1 MTVPRAAAQNA
12 AEAFPSPDKE
22 DYMSVKKPLGLGLL
36 IGLMAMAFGVL
47 PAMAS
52 AAPELTNPNGTT
64 VAVGTTLTATSTN
77 ATTVIPVPKTT
88 LTCEKVAVHGIVTKN
103 NGTEVEVSMD
113 EVGADTATGCKVS
126 GIPVEIKPTLTTINL
141 TATTKTAAFD
151 FSAPALGLTESSDAA
166 VTYTGPCA
174 KNIHVAGPVT
184 GTAAGTFSG
193 DFTIE
198 NSKGEAIC
206 VD

>member
-1 MTVPRAAAQNA
+1 
-12 AEAFPSPDKE
+12 
-22 DYMSVKKPLGLGLL
+22 
-36 IGLMAMAFGVL
+36 VL

-77 ATTVIPVPKTT
+77 ATTLIPGLGIT

-103 NGTEVEVSMD
+103 NGTEVEVGMD
-113 EVGADTATGCKVS
+113 ETGTDTATGCKAN
-126 GIPVEIKPTLTTINL
+126 GGAVEIKPTLTTIKL
-141 TATTKTAAFD
+141 TGTTKTAFFD
-151 FSAPALGLTESSDAA
+151 FNAPGLGLALDSDATVSYA
-166 VTYTGPCA
+166 GPCA
-174 KNIHVAGPVT
+174 KSIHVAGAVT
-184 GTAAGTFSG
+184 GSASGTFSG

>member
-1 MTVPRAAAQNA
+1 
-12 AEAFPSPDKE
+12 
-22 DYMSVKKPLGLGLL
+22 MSVKKPLGLGLL

-52 AAPELTNPNGTT
+52 AAPQLTNPNGTS

-77 ATTVIPVPKTT
+77 ATTKFPGLGVT

-113 EVGADTATGCKVS
+113 ETGTDTATGCKINGKTS
-126 GIPVEIKPTLTTINL
+126 VEVKPTLTSIKL
-141 TATTKTAAFD
+141 TAETKTASFD
-151 FSAPALGLTESSDAA
+151 FSVPALSLAESSDAT
-166 VTYTGPCA
+166 VTYSSPPCA
-174 KNIHVAGPVT
+174 KTIKVAGSVT
-184 GTAAGTFSG
+184 GGASGEFAAE
-193 DFTIE
+193 FTIE
-198 NSKGEAIC
+198 NTKSEAIC

>member
-1 MTVPRAAAQNA
+1 
-12 AEAFPSPDKE
+12 
-22 DYMSVKKPLGLGLL
+22 MSVKKPLGLGLL

-52 AAPELTNPNGTT
+52 AAPQLTNPNGTT

-77 ATTVIPVPKTT
+77 ATTVIPAFETT

-103 NGTEVEVSMD
+103 SGTEVEVSMD
-113 EVGADTATGCKVS
+113 EAGTDTATGCKRN
-126 GIPVEIKPTLTTINL
+126 GTTPVEVKPTLTSIKL
-141 TATTKTAAFD
+141 TAATKTASFD
-151 FSAPALGLTESSDAA
+151 FSVPALGLTESSDAT

-174 KNIHVAGPVT
+174 KTIHVAGPVT
-184 GTAAGTFSG
+184 GSASGSFSA

-198 NSKGEAIC
+198 NAKGEAIC

>member
-1 MTVPRAAAQNA
+1 
-12 AEAFPSPDKE
+12 
-22 DYMSVKKPLGLGLL
+22 MSVKKPLGLGLL

-64 VAVGTTLTATSTN
+64 VTVGTTLTATSTN
-77 ATTVIPVPKTT
+77 ATTVIPALETT

-113 EVGADTATGCKVS
+113 ESGADSATGCKRNGS
-126 GIPVEIKPTLTTINL
+126 TPVEVKPTLTTIKL
-141 TATTKTAAFD
+141 TASTMTASFD
-151 FSAPALGLTESSDAA
+151 FSVPLLGLAESSDAA

-174 KNIHVAGPVT
+174 KSIHVAGSVV
-184 GTAAGTFSG
+184 GSAAGTFSG